1 MNRVVAA
8 GAGLAALAGTSM
20 ALAAS
25 QGAPAPSALKYVC
38 VNTTTRALTA
48 TPCTKKQRRVPIA
61 VVSTK
66 EALGVGPQ
74 GQAGVQ
80 GLQGPKGDT
89 GATGPAGP
97 QGAAGPQGPAG
108 ADGVSAEWRAG
119 QATIPAGS
127 SAVTVALSSAFSG
140 SPATYR
146 VALSLANAPALGSD
160 AGYLEVTAETATAFT
175 IRLETSSGTDATA
188 PSGGVA
194 VDWLALPDR

>member
-38 VNTTTRALTA
+38 VNKTTRALTA
-48 TPCTKKQRRVPIA
+48 TPCTKKQRKVPIA

-74 GQAGVQ
+74 GVAGVQ

-89 GATGPAGP
+89 GETGPAGP
-97 QGAAGPQGPAG
+97 QGATGAQGPAG
-108 ADGVSAEWRAG
+108 ADGASAEWRAG
-119 QATIPAGS
+119 QATIASGS
-127 SAVTVALSSAFSG
+127 SSVTVTLSSAFSG
-140 SPATYR
+140 SPTTYR
-146 VALSLANAPALGSD
+146 VALSFANAPALGSD
-160 AGYLEVTAETATAFT
+160 AGYLEVTGKTATAFT
-175 IRLETSSGTDATA
+175 IRLETSAGADATA
-188 PSGGVA
+188 PSGDVQ
-194 VDWLALPDR
+194 VDWIALTNR